1 MKYSELKK
9 IKYIFNENIK
19 YRDLGDML
27 MAYNT
32 DNGDTYEFNEIG
44 GEIFKFLIA
53 GIEFNDIIQKLLSE
67 YNVQESDIKEDIEE
81 IFNRMIELKII
92 IIK

>member
-1 MKYSELKK
+1 MEYSNIKK
-9 IKYIFNENIK
+9 IKYKFNDQIK
-19 YRDLGDML
+19 YRDLGEML

-44 GEIFKFLIA
+44 GEIFKLLAKEMDI
-53 GIEFNDIIQKLLSE
+53 NDIIQQLLTE
-67 YNVQESDIKEDIEE
+67 YNVQEEDIKEDIED
-81 IFNRMIELKII
+81 IFNRIIELNII